1 MARLTEAKKNAIS
14 KSADKVTLAGI
25 AAQPAAYFA
34 VLIPGAGPF
43 VAGGL
48 VLAGAA
54 LGIRAL
60 WQNKLARDPP
70 RDDFDQETTLGPST
84 LSPRVI
90 GDTDFERAA
99 VDFVRIEDEIARIIE
114 AMVTALER
122 ASGAELAGQSAM
134 AEAREA
140 EVLQFGEM
148 LASRLAA
155 SGDVTADV
163 RGSLKQ
169 TINEH
174 PSPRELEDFP
184 PTLATSLGEELASQL
199 ESMGISGRD
208 LQGLTGP
215 VAQDPIEYLDEALAE
230 LAEGDQELRLNL
242 RAWLLDGT
250 LLEQGETGT
259 AH

>member
-1 MARLTEAKKNAIS
+1 VARLTTAKKNAIS

-25 AAQPAAYFA
+25 ATQPAAYFA

-60 WQNKLARDPP
+60 WQHKLARDPP
-70 RDDFDQETTLGPST
+70 RDDFDQETTLVPST
-84 LSPRVI
+84 LSPKVI
-90 GDTDFERAA
+90 GDTDFERVA
-99 VDFVRIEDEIARIIE
+99 VEFARIEDEIARIIE

-122 ASGAELAGQSAM
+122 ASGAELAGESAM
-134 AEAREA
+134 AEARAA

-148 LASRLAA
+148 LTSRLAA
-155 SGDVTADV
+155 SGDVTADLKAN
-163 RGSLKQ
+163 LKQ

-174 PSPRELEDFP
+174 PSPKELEDFP
-184 PTLATSLGEELASQL
+184 PTLATSLGEDLASQL
-199 ESMGISGRD
+199 ESMGIPGRN

-215 VAQDPIEYLDEALAE
+215 VAENPIEYLDEALGE
-230 LAEGDQELRLNL
+230 LAGGDQEFRLNL
-242 RAWLLDGT
+242 LEWLFDGT
-250 LLEQGETGT
+250 LLERREPGT
-259 AH
+259 AV

>member
-1 MARLTEAKKNAIS
+1 MARLTKAKKNAIS

-25 AAQPAAYFA
+25 ATQPAAYFA

-48 VLAGAA
+48 VLAGTA

-60 WQNKLARDPP
+60 WQSKLARDPP
-70 RDDFDQETTLGPST
+70 RDDFDQETTLGPPT
-84 LSPRVI
+84 LAPRVI
-90 GDTDFERAA
+90 GGTDFERVA
-99 VDFVRIEDEIARIIE
+99 VEFAYIEDEIARIIE

-122 ASGAELAGQSAM
+122 ASGAEGAGKSAM
-134 AEAREA
+134 AEARSA

-148 LASRLAA
+148 LTSRLVA
-155 SGDVTADV
+155 SGKVTADL
-163 RGSLKQ
+163 RASLKQ

-174 PSPRELEDFP
+174 PFPNELEDFP
-184 PTLATSLGEELASQL
+184 PTLATSLGEDLAAQL
-199 ESMGISGRD
+199 KSMGIPGSS

-215 VAQDPIEYLDEALAE
+215 VAEDPIEYLDEVLGE
-230 LAEGDQELRLNL
+230 LAEGDQEFCLSLQES
-242 RAWLLDGT
+242 LLDGT
-250 LLEQGETGT
+250 LLERSEPGT